1 MQDLKELVYILKQHN
16 LTIVNS
22 NGLPLEKNTMLW
34 KLYSGLEKG
43 KINSD
48 EEAEQLLYKG
58 AHGGSKYRQLK
69 FTLRERMMSAIIN
82 FEAKGDRFTD
92 YQKAYYESHRE
103 WLIVKIL
110 TGQNANTAAISLAVK
125 LLKQAQKFEFT
136 MLTVDI
142 ASYLAYQYGLR
153 ENNDRKFKQANALYT
168 ESRQLLDA
176 EALAEQLYTELMVK
190 VVNSKTSAE
199 EVALLAR
206 EAFVQIDPFLAK
218 YTSYRLHLFGNMIGL
233 MRFTSINQYQDI
245 LPICNKA
252 IAFFES
258 KPYEARVPL
267 QMFYY
272 QKLICYIHMKSF
284 SEGEQVAQYCLGLL
298 EEGTF
303 NWFKYMEL
311 YLRLAFH
318 SGEMEKGVHI
328 LSESL
333 KHPRFQFLPDNTKEL
348 WRIYASYGYYL
359 GITGCVKQ
367 VVDPTFKLGKFINE
381 TPIFSKDKSGMNVAI
396 IVIKNLILL
405 AEKKSIRLLD
415 GIEAIEQYCYRYLN
429 NADTARS
436 AAFLK
441 MLLLLPSGNLDRE
454 SIEKRVEKYQKV
466 LEQYP
471 VQMSDQ
477 TLEIEIIPYD
487 RLWKIALDS
496 IFRTS

>member
-1 MQDLKELVYILKQHN
+1 
-16 LTIVNS
+16 
-22 NGLPLEKNTMLW
+22 
-34 KLYSGLEKG
+34 
-43 KINSD
+43 
-48 EEAEQLLYKG
+48 
-58 AHGGSKYRQLK
+58 
-69 FTLRERMMSAIIN
+69 
-82 FEAKGDRFTD
+82 
-92 YQKAYYESHRE
+92 
-103 WLIVKIL
+103 
-110 TGQNANTAAISLAVK
+110 
-125 LLKQAQKFEFT
+125 
-136 MLTVDI
+136 
-142 ASYLAYQYGLR
+142 
-153 ENNDRKFKQANALYT
+153 
-168 ESRQLLDA
+168 
-176 EALAEQLYTELMVK
+176 
-190 VVNSKTSAE
+190 
-199 EVALLAR
+199 
-206 EAFVQIDPFLAK
+206 
-218 YTSYRLHLFGNMIGL
+218 
-233 MRFTSINQYQDI
+233 
-245 LPICNKA
+245 
-252 IAFFES
+252 
-258 KPYEARVPL
+258 
-267 QMFYY
+267 
-272 QKLICYIHMKSF
+272 
-284 SEGEQVAQYCLGLL
+284 
-298 EEGTF
+298 
-303 NWFKYMEL
+303 
-311 YLRLAFH
+311 
-318 SGEMEKGVHI
+318 MEKGVHI